1 MKHFTQEVWITGLLT
16 LVCMGI
22 LTVRKTD
29 IPTIL
34 GMAFMT
40 VVVGILIYFF
50 TDRKQIAKGIWVGVG
65 LFVPIFLLIDQMGWL
80 AR

>member
-1 MKHFTQEVWITGLLT
+1 MKIFTREVWLTGLLT

-29 IPTIL
+29 IPTII
-34 GMAFMT
+34 GMGFMT
-40 VVVGILIYFF
+40 SVAGLLVYFF
-50 TDRKQIAKGIWVGVG
+50 TDRKAIGRGIWVGVG
-65 LFVPIFLLIDQMGWL
+65 LFVPLFLLIDQMGWL

>member
-40 VVVGILIYFF
+40 AVVGILIYFF
-50 TDRKQIAKGIWVGVG
+50 TDRQQIAKGIWVGVG